1 MNTKEAKD
9 FLAGQVA
16 QQATLDR
23 TPLSDLERRM
33 MYFTESDPDSCD
45 DPISLNDEFEEK
57 YDKVEYETKM
67 SQLLRRAYKR
77 VKAENTGG
85 KLQWDEAISTL
96 KKGDHYVLVLWG
108 QHSPIDAQKNDS
120 GSKVVTYGGMFVA
133 GCFVLA
139 RLSTDSRVPTW
150 VLESLGVLL
159 FVLFLLT
166 MFFLAQ
172 QAYRA
177 LRRRKSA

>member
-9 FLAGQVA
+9 FLADQAA
-16 QQATLDR
+16 QQAAIDR

-33 MYFTESDPDSCD
+33 MYFTESDPDSCH
-45 DPISLNDEFEEK
+45 DPISLNEEFEEK
-57 YDKVEYETKM
+57 YDTVEYEAKM
-67 SQLLRRAYKR
+67 SRLLRHAYAR
-77 VKAENTGG
+77 LKAENAGG

-96 KKGDHYVLVLWG
+96 EKGDHYVLLLWG
-108 QHSPIDAQKNDS
+108 RHTPIGTRKNDP
-120 GSKVVTYGGMFVA
+120 GSKVVKFGGMFVA
-133 GCFVLA
+133 GCFLLA
-139 RLSTDSRVPTW
+139 KLANDRHVPAW
-150 VLESLGVLL
+150 ALESFGVLL
-159 FVLFLLT
+159 FVLLLLT